1 MSRLAGIKPAVSP
14 RLATPIRTVLELPLL
29 DLEIFETSLLD
40 VQHVVSQ
47 LNFAESNIV
56 HEAR

>member
-1 MSRLAGIKPAVSP
+1 MSKLAGIKPAVSP
-14 RLATPIRTVLELPLL
+14 ELATPIRTVLELPLL